1 MSSIKEAVFTYLEN
15 NPKAGNRDLYKN
27 FPDYN
32 RGSIRV
38 YRNEYLQTFN
48 QNITFNITQYKKEAE
63 KDADLSFK
71 EIECILYS
79 FDLFPAF
86 IFVKLYNETFI
97 FEKKGINEYS
107 VVDLCEKLFLQIIS
121 GKYDIN
127 EFLDFYWDVDK
138 ELERIYIDAK
148 ENSKTPKNIDIKRLY
163 IKKKWDS
170 LKLVSDLNSEIEPF
184 RKFRTSETTKNIDKK
199 KIVKEITDYM
209 FARILNSYVFFDL
222 YSISNHLRNRDCKY
236 VWRDLNKLNL
246 KYFQGSEINNKC
258 VINNI
263 YNNRYFFSPNQLFC
277 DLAKIYD
284 EDFKLKIPTH
294 LDMKND
300 FYKEIV
306 SKDEMNPTK
315 EILKEKE
322 NKQIELIVENVKHL
336 IEKNPDLFTTNE
348 TENLKLL
355 KNKINF
361 NFKEIDLGIESD
373 IEDLFNNSLTSRII
387 AKEHDKKK
395 IDEIS
400 IEIKALEKELVDKL
414 ENLYNEQKRFY
425 NNFESFENSER
436 VQSIKEEYNE
446 QIHDLKNELE
456 LLKNDSSLID

>member
-1 MSSIKEAVFTYLEN
+1 MSSIKEDVFNYLEN
-15 NPKAGNRDLYKN
+15 NPKAGNRELYKN

-48 QNITFNITQYKKEAE
+48 QNITFNITQYKKDAE

-71 EIECILYS
+71 EIEGILYA
-79 FDLFPAF
+79 FELFPAF

-107 VVDLCEKLFLQIIS
+107 VVDLCENLFLQIIS

-127 EFLDFYWDVDK
+127 ALLDFYWDVDND
-138 ELERIYIDAK
+138 LEKIYIDVKEKAK
-148 ENSKTPKNIDIKRLY
+148 MPKNIDVKRLY

-170 LKLVSDLNSEIEPF
+170 LKLVSDLNSEIGQF
-184 RKFRTSETTKNIDKK
+184 RNIITSETTKNTDKK
-199 KIVKEITDYM
+199 KIVKEITDYI

-222 YSISNHLRNRDCKY
+222 YSISNHLRNRDFKY
-236 VWRDLNKLNL
+236 IWRDLNKLNL
-246 KYFQGSEINNKC
+246 KYFQGSEINNKR

-263 YNNRYFFSPNQLFC
+263 YNNRYFFNPSQLFC

-284 EDFKLKIPTH
+284 EDFKLKIPMH
-294 LDMKND
+294 LDIKTD

-306 SKDEMNPTK
+306 SKDEMKPTK

-322 NKQIELIVENVKHL
+322 NRQCELIVENAKHL
-336 IEKNPDLFTTNE
+336 IEENPDLFTTNE
-348 TENLKLL
+348 LENLKLL
-355 KNKINF
+355 KNKLKF
-361 NFKEIDLGIESD
+361 NFKEIDLGIESN

-387 AKEHDKKK
+387 AKERNKKK
-395 IDEIS
+395 IAAIS
-400 IEIKALEKELVDKL
+400 IEIKALEKESIDKL
-414 ENLYNEQKRFY
+414 ENLYNEQKKFY
-425 NNFESFENSER
+425 NNFESFENSEM
-436 VQSIKEEYNE
+436 VQNIKDEYNE
-446 QIHDLKNELE
+446 QISDLKNELE
-456 LLKNDSSLID
+456 RTIG